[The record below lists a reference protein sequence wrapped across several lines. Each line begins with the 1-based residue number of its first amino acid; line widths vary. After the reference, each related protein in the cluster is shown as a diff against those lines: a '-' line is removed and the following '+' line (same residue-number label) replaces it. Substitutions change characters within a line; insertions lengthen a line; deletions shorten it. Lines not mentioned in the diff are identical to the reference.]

1 MTSGVVGL
9 SRARPPQGPLSPVA
23 KPRSRVGKAGTGRF
37 AAQSPG
43 ESHGSPASDHAVARA
58 ARADGASACAP
69 VVSRGRE
76 RRRHRPCPPA
86 QGWPAL
92 SRSRPGAVTA
102 EAPAS
107 AGSGVTWALP
117 DAALGPPGSR
127 RLSQAFCFTRH
138 GSCSFVGFY
147 FGPGI
152 RGDNHGGAGTGG
164 WRPVDKGGVFQTRGF
179 LVPGA
184 PKELMLVSLCPAVPS
199 PRLWSPF
206 SVKRA
211 RLNPGLPG
219 RDVSVH
225 GAGLWQT
232 GVCGT
237 SVRIEVQGLPAPLRR
252 PAPPPGPCLQL
263 APRRSRSPTW
273 NQAECSLPSG
283 YLGAGSALRCAS
295 ERLSLHVGV
304 LDGAKGL
311 WQGPAGPEE

>member
-9 SRARPPQGPLSPVA
+9 SRARPPQGPPSPVA

-43 ESHGSPASDHAVARA
+43 DSHGSPASDHAVARA

-69 VVSRGRE
+69 IVSRGRE

-117 DAALGPPGSR
+117 DAALGPLGSR

-152 RGDNHGGAGTGG
+152 RGTITEGQEPAAGGPWTKAGCS
-164 WRPVDKGGVFQTRGF
+164 RREAF
-179 LVPGA
+179 L
-184 PKELMLVSLCPAVPS
+184 S
-199 PRLWSPF
+199 R
-206 SVKRA
+206 
-211 RLNPGLPG
+211 
-219 RDVSVH
+219 
-225 GAGLWQT
+225 
-232 GVCGT
+232 
-237 SVRIEVQGLPAPLRR
+237 
-252 PAPPPGPCLQL
+252 
-263 APRRSRSPTW
+263 APRRSSCSSPS
-273 NQAECSLPSG
+273 ALPSPPPHSG
-283 YLGAGSALRCAS
+283 HRFL
-295 ERLSLHVGV
+295 
-304 LDGAKGL
+304 
-311 WQGPAGPEE
+311 